1 MSNISLFRPLLIIF
15 VSFPLRSEHH
25 TRGQDR
31 RIIFLYMK
39 SFNILVQ
46 DLRELITD
54 CIKVEK
60 INQDINW
67 NDLPESLWQE
77 LISKLGK
84 LKITSK
90 NWNIIYALWHNYS
103 ITK

>member
-1 MSNISLFRPLLIIF
+1 
-15 VSFPLRSEHH
+15 
-25 TRGQDR
+25 
-31 RIIFLYMK
+31 MK

-46 DLRELITD
+46 DWRELITD

-77 LISKLGK
+77 LI
-84 LKITSK
+84 
-90 NWNIIYALWHNYS
+90 
-103 ITK
+103 